1 MFQWYALRVRGG
13 RERQVAEAVQAA
25 VEKHGLQEELEDI
38 KVPFEV
44 VTTVKKGKKT
54 EKKRYFTYIFVSL
67 KLEKPTN
74 IKNVLLDV
82 LGVYGF
88 MGADGWEGSQE
99 PMPIAAEEIDK
110 MFGKADE
117 GELTEQE
124 FVNLFAKGDRVR
136 VLEGVLK
143 GREVEIDSVSK
154 DGKKIIIMVE
164 LFGNRMPTSLTAAQI
179 EKLS

>member
-13 RERQVAEAVQAA
+13 RERQVAEAVQDA
-25 VEKHGLQEELEDI
+25 VEKHGLQEELQDI

-54 EKKRYFTYIFVSL
+54 ERKRHFTYIFVSL
-67 KLEKPTN
+67 NLENPTN

-82 LGVYGF
+82 VGVYGF
-88 MGADGWEGSQE
+88 MGADGWEGDQE

-117 GELTEQE
+117 GELAEQE

-136 VLEGVLK
+136 VIEGVLK

-154 DGKKIIIMVE
+154 DGRKIIIMVE
-164 LFGNRMPTSLTAAQI
+164 LFGNKMPTSLTVAQI